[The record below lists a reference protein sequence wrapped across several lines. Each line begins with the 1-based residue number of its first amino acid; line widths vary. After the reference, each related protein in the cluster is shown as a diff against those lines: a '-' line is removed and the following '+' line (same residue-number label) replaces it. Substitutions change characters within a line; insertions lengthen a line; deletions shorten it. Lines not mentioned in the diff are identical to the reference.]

1 MLDHLVEL
9 KCQHWDESIR
19 ELAAEALQ
27 NLAPFDFEYSE
38 NEVSF
43 EFFSKKFLFLVVT
56 QII

>member
-27 NLAPFDFEYSE
+27 KLAPFDFEYSE
-38 NEVSF
+38 NEVF
-43 EFFSKKFLFLVVT
+43 
-56 QII
+56 